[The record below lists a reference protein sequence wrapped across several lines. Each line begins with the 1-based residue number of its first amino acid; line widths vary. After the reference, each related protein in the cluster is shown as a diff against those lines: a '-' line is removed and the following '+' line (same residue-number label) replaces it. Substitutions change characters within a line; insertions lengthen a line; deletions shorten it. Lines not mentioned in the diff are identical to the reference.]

1 MLVVGLTGGIASGK
15 TVVAKILRN
24 LGAVVIDADEVG
36 REAVLPHTEC
46 WKKLVAFFGRD
57 IVKKDLTINRK
68 KLADIIFNN
77 PQQRLKLNRLTHP
90 VIIKLIDDKLKI
102 IKKNNPK
109 GIVVISAALLVET
122 GLHEKYDRVIVVT
135 ARKETQLK
143 RLMKRD
149 SITRK
154 EALARI
160 NAQMPLGEKL
170 KIADFKVTN
179 EDDLGKTRQEVVR
192 VFEALSFSA
201 SEQEENA

>member
-77 PQQRLKLNRLTHP
+77 PEQRVKLNSLTHP
-90 VIIKLIDDKLKI
+90 VIIKLIDEKLKI
-102 IKKNNPK
+102 IKKSNPK
-109 GIVVISAALLVET
+109 GIVVISTALLVET
-122 GLHEKYDRVIVVT
+122 ELHEKYDRVIVVT

-143 RLMKRD
+143 RLMQRD
-149 SITRK
+149 GITRK

-160 NAQMPLGEKL
+160 NAQLPLREKL

-179 EDDLGKTRQEVVR
+179 EGDLGKTRKEVVR

-201 SEQEENA
+201 SEQDENA